1 MKTKY
6 LLLGIGALLAAGTF
20 WGGHVAWQIRHQL
33 VSLDVRNMPLAEVL
47 RKVERQTWKKIR
59 AEQNLDTRI
68 TLHVKNKP
76 LSYVLD
82 RLAEQAGARWST
94 LYAVYNSPAAVKALD
109 TSLRKDSKIESAG
122 WTKVAPKPPPMD
134 ELPPAAAQI
143 VGPKGMP
150 GGPGAAGGQRRMM
163 VVRRGSNGPV
173 TFSGG
178 PDGQMEM
185 WSPEE
190 LVMETPLST
199 RFVEQD
205 LAATT
210 KSAAETA
217 KKVNGKW
224 TTFLAF
230 RKSAMGIG
238 FRLSSAGG
246 LGGLGGLSFVRGSG
260 GSGGTNIARGP
271 GGSDSPRFDPM
282 KHNPNDRFA
291 RLTLEQRVQRARERA
306 QGGGQIF
313 EQ

>member
-6 LLLGIGALLAAGTF
+6 LLLGVGAVLAAAACWSGR
-20 WGGHVAWQIRHQL
+20 VAWQISHQL
-33 VSLDVRNMPLAEVL
+33 VSLDVRNMPLNEVL

-94 LYAVYNSPAAVKALD
+94 LYAVYSSPTAVKALD
-109 TSLRKDSKIESAG
+109 TSLRGDSKLESAG

-134 ELPPAAAQI
+134 NLPPAAAQI
-143 VGPKGMP
+143 VGQNGIP
-150 GGPGAAGGQRRMM
+150 GGLGAAGGQRRMM
-163 VVRRGSNGPV
+163 VVRAGANGPV
-173 TFSGG
+173 TFSSGG
-178 PDGQMEM
+178 DGQMEM

-199 RFVEQD
+199 RFSEHD
-205 LAATT
+205 IAPSA

-224 TTFLAF
+224 TTYLAF
-230 RKSAMGIG
+230 RKSPMGIG
-238 FRLSSAGG
+238 FRLPPPGE
-246 LGGLGGLSFVRGSG
+246 LRGPNG
-260 GSGGTNIARGP
+260 PNGPRGPFGP
-271 GGSDSPRFDPM
+271 GGPEKPAFDPM

-291 RLTLEQRVQRARERA
+291 RLTPEQRVQRARERA
-306 QGGGQIF
+306 QGGQIIQQQIEPNETKRF
-313 EQ
+313 